1 MQKVVPYAAVLY
13 GLNGETWVYTSP
25 EPLVFARQPITV
37 GDIVGDAGVLLEG
50 PPVGTQVVTSGAAE
64 LFGVESGLDEDH

>member
-25 EPLVFARQPITV
+25 EPLVFVRQPITV
-37 GDIVGDAGVLLEG
+37 GDMEGDVGVLLDG
-50 PPVGTQVVTSGAAE
+50 PPVGTEVVAAGAAE